1 MKGLNYN
8 YQKNNNSQLKNKYDF
23 NTIKNPKNQNYNIIK
38 EIETYPL
45 ELFINLL
52 NKTMKKTKTNITK
65 SLNPKRQISIEKLIK
80 IKKNFNI
87 SNKIIHLSIFLMDI
101 ILEKTKLISKTEQIL
116 LICLILSIKFLHN
129 QTELPYFHEIQILWK
144 STYLSFDNIKNL
156 EIFCLEKVNYDLNI
170 ITPVDFLQYFECKGI
185 IFYDDIND
193 KNINYINKRI
203 IHSKLN
209 EFLAKIMSKISYLNV
224 DPLEIACVCIC
235 LTREHLGIKNKWHK
249 FMNDYYNI
257 NFYDFESTYEKIK
270 DIISDNY
277 KKVELKIL
285 NNNNYH
291 ININKINN
299 NNIHNTNINN
309 VNNNIHNYIHSNINN
324 NIIKKGSF
332 RDNSNLKKFIS
343 GKFISSNSMK
353 KIKRNFSLELNKN
366 STSTLNTYIKSNI
379 NEFKNNKRINHI
391 NKSNSNE
398 SNNKGDTNIS
408 STCTPETISKK
419 SIPKIKGFK
428 IKKFKEQNSSLIID
442 SIQKVSSRNKLN
454 KLYEVKNNSY
464 RKIRKNNSLSTKNF
478 NGSYAEEK
486 TERFIMNNYNY
497 YMRNYNSSAKKN
509 KNSSVTKR

>member
-1 MKGLNYN
+1 
-8 YQKNNNSQLKNKYDF
+8 
-23 NTIKNPKNQNYNIIK
+23 
-38 EIETYPL
+38 
-45 ELFINLL
+45 
-52 NKTMKKTKTNITK
+52 
-65 SLNPKRQISIEKLIK
+65 
-80 IKKNFNI
+80 
-87 SNKIIHLSIFLMDI
+87 
-101 ILEKTKLISKTEQIL
+101 
-116 LICLILSIKFLHN
+116 
-129 QTELPYFHEIQILWK
+129 
-144 STYLSFDNIKNL
+144 
-156 EIFCLEKVNYDLNI
+156 
-170 ITPVDFLQYFECKGI
+170 
-185 IFYDDIND
+185 
-193 KNINYINKRI
+193 
-203 IHSKLN
+203 
-209 EFLAKIMSKISYLNV
+209 MSKISYLNI

-235 LTREHLGIKNKWHK
+235 LTRENLGIKNKWHK

-277 KKVELKIL
+277 KKVELKIF

-299 NNIHNTNINN
+299 NNIHNTNI
-309 VNNNIHNYIHSNINN
+309 NNNIHNYIHSNINN

-454 KLYEVKNNSY
+454 KLYEVRNNSY

-509 KNSSVTKR
+509 KNTYVTKR